1 MWYFVYIYILY
12 HIIGKKSRCF
22 KKHYRIFLPIA
33 ASNFAESLFFAYC
46 VLIFDLAN
54 KKATA
59 AMTIAFLAI

>member
-1 MWYFVYIYILY
+1 M
-12 HIIGKKSRCF
+12 
-22 KKHYRIFLPIA
+22 PIA